1 MTTLPSLAA
10 FSVLYGLGSG
20 CLMPLGTACISQLS
34 PDMRHTGLRQG
45 VVLCLCSIGVLAAGP
60 VTGLLYQDFKSS
72 HAMQWF
78 TGGMTMLGGLM
89 LLMIRVWARQA
100 VWTVF

>member
-1 MTTLPSLAA
+1 
-10 FSVLYGLGSG
+10 
-20 CLMPLGTACISQLS
+20 MPLGTACISQLS